1 MVFFRRS
8 SKALQLLRALLAAA
22 FCRCRASLLSML
34 ILLFKGVKI
43 LKLPDYIGPCA
54 FGIKMGVIVPNCDLP
69 GMILKALQQVDQ
81 DQLLSEG
88 DALCITES
96 IVARAENNYVT
107 TAEAAS
113 EIREKLALQPH
124 QKIGVLFPILSR
136 NRFSLILR
144 AIAETVPQGE
154 VIVQLS
160 YPDDEVGNQ
169 LIPHDV
175 AERLQEEKGDFLTPD
190 DLGRGY
196 THPLTGV
203 NYIAL
208 YRDVISQVGA
218 HPTIY
223 LSNDPVKIAEYAP
236 DAVIAAD
243 IHKKEKTKKHVAS
256 HVEKVITLQ
265 EICNMNKGGAWSQ
278 WGLLGSNMSSG
289 NKLKLAPREGDK
301 FASDVQALIHREL
314 GKSVEVIIYGDGAY
328 KDPSS
333 GIYELADPQP
343 AFGATPDVKGVLRE
357 GVKFKYLVD
366 LHHEDGKCEE
376 EIMDLVSQEAKK
388 KREVNCI
395 TAEGTTPR
403 RMEDV
408 LSSLADLISGS
419 ADAGTPMVLVKGIY
433 SR

>member
-1 MVFFRRS
+1 M
-8 SKALQLLRALLAAA
+8 
-22 FCRCRASLLSML
+22 
-34 ILLFKGVKI
+34 
-43 LKLPDYIGPCA
+43 KLPDYIGPCA
-54 FGIKMGVIVPNCDLP
+54 FGIKMGVIVPDCDLP
-69 GMILKALQQVDQ
+69 ELILEAVRNVDR
-81 DQLLSEG
+81 DQLLSDG

-96 IVARAENNYVT
+96 IVARAENNYVS
-107 TAEAAS
+107 TAEVAS
-113 EIREKLALQPH
+113 EIREKLVLQPD
-124 QKIGVLFPILSR
+124 QTIGVLFPILSR

-144 AIAETVPQGE
+144 AIAEAVPQGE

-175 AERLQEEKGDFLTPD
+175 AERLEEEKGDFLTPG
-190 DLGRGY
+190 DLGGDF

-208 YRDVISQVGA
+208 YQDVIVEAGA
-218 HPTIY
+218 RPTIY
-223 LSNDPVKIAEYAP
+223 LSNDPVKIADFSP
-236 DAVIAAD
+236 HAVIAAD
-243 IHKKEKTKKHVAS
+243 IHKKEKTRKRVAPHVK
-256 HVEKVITLQ
+256 KVITLQ
-265 EICNMNKGGAWSQ
+265 ELCNVDKGGPWSQ

-301 FASDVQALIHREL
+301 FAWDVQALIRREL
-314 GKSVEVIIYGDGAY
+314 GKSVEVIVYGDGAY

-343 AFGATPDVKGVLRE
+343 AFGATPDVKKVLRE

-366 LHHEDGKCEE
+366 LHHEEGKCEQ
-376 EIMDLVSQEAKK
+376 EILDLVTQEAKK
-388 KREVNCI
+388 KREANCI
-395 TAEGTTPR
+395 KAEGTTPR

-419 ADAGTPMVLVKGIY
+419 ADAGTPVVLVKGIY
-433 SR
+433 CR